1 MCATYIRVYFQ
12 IQWTNYM
19 IYIYSCIN
27 KTHKNL
33 RKIKFLQKERP
44 LRSHMHMCAWS
55 WFWPGNNTIF
65 FPVVCSREI
74 VASTKMNS
82 RLPPLYIQLKA
93 IFLWWI
99 HSYTAIY
106 ISLATYSVLTTF
118 YQPNI
123 YSVSMISVY
132 TLRYACIDV
141 ANSTPYIVQLM

>member
-19 IYIYSCIN
+19 IYIYSCIY

-55 WFWPGNNTIF
+55 WFWPANNIYYL

-82 RLPPLYIQLKA
+82 RVFRHFTSNWRSFSCDEYTPNVLPA
-93 IFLWWI
+93 E
-99 HSYTAIY
+99 
-106 ISLATYSVLTTF
+106 
-118 YQPNI
+118 
-123 YSVSMISVY
+123 YSVSMISIY
-132 TLRYACIDV
+132 SLRYACIDV
-141 ANSTPYIVQLM
+141 ANSTPYIVQLT

>member
-55 WFWPGNNTIF
+55 WFWPANNIYYL

-82 RLPPLYIQLKA
+82 RV
-93 IFLWWI
+93 FRHFTSNWR
-99 HSYTAIY
+99 SFSCDEYTPIRIY
-106 ISLATYSVLTTF
+106 ISLATYRVLTF
-118 YQPNI
+118 YQQNI
-123 YSVSMISVY
+123 QFLWSQ
-132 TLRYACIDV
+132 
-141 ANSTPYIVQLM
+141 YIVSVMHV